1 MGHPCPMP
9 TVERTFTVSAP
20 IEKVGP
26 YLADFANAE
35 AWDPGTKTCT
45 PIDGQPVQVGS
56 RWKNVS
62 EFMGRETELEYRLE
76 RWEPDHLTLIGENKT
91 VTSTDDISL
100 RAVDA
105 RTTEITYHV
114 DFDFHGVAAVA
125 GPLLKPALEKL
136 GSDTEEQMTKVLPT
150 I

>member
-1 MGHPCPMP
+1 MP

-45 PIDGQPVQVGS
+45 PVDGSPVAVGK
-56 RWKNVS
+56 RWHNVS
-62 EFMGRETELEYRLE
+62 EFMGRETELEYELR
-76 RWEPDHLTLIGENKT
+76 RWEPDHVQVVGDNKT

-105 RTTEITYHV
+105 TSTEITYHAE
-114 DFDFHGVAAVA
+114 FDFHGVAALA

-136 GSDTEEQMTKVLPT
+136 GNDVEEQMQQALGRL
-150 I
+150 